1 MYHLGRS
8 AKLNKD
14 YISGRSEEMI
24 KSFGVIMEK
33 VVIRYS
39 GRAKNHYEVQGNKM
53 NTCDVL
59 VFSFPFC
66 SSQIIDVDTFLPDR
80 RLQNNFCGAVQLW
93 FSCFSQN

>member
-33 VVIRYS
+33 VVIRYI
-39 GRAKNHYEVQGNKM
+39 GGAKNHYGSTRQ
-53 NTCDVL
+53 
-59 VFSFPFC
+59 
-66 SSQIIDVDTFLPDR
+66 
-80 RLQNNFCGAVQLW
+80 QNEYL
-93 FSCFSQN
+93 